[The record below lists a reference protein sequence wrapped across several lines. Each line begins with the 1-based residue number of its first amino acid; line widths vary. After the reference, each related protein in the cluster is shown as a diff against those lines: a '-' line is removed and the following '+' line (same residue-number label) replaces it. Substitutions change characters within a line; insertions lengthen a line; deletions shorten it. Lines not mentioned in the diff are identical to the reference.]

1 MLGTWYGFWTWGA
14 PETPMP
20 GGYGGWQAAVIAVT
34 VMSLLLL
41 VRW

>member
-14 PETPMP
+14 PEPA